1 MTTDFRIPKKSPTS
15 KYQYYYQSQHQSQS
29 QNQINL
35 PQPNNSQQSYQNYNA
50 QHHTTQ
56 YHRKNDSTVDYKYIC
71 IKKDYFDV
79 NMIHL
84 NYTNLK
90 KCNYIEIIYKSPS
103 IFLEGVFMKTPQISS
118 NAISVIHK
126 DRESNNITIKISLN
140 NKEHSAFI
148 QILRS
153 IDEYISSYI
162 NRISMEIETEL
173 NSNVTNHTELR
184 SLLMFRYD
192 QIVKYRNGGDNIE
205 MHLKSYLDK
214 SMITD
219 LEDKTK
225 GQSQSQCQSQCQN
238 QKYIFTFNIS
248 NIYFGSSNL
257 IPLIKCN
264 RCEIV

>member
-79 NMIHL
+79 NMIYL

-103 IFLEGVFMKTPQISS
+103 IFLEGLFMKTPQISS
-118 NAISVIHK
+118 NAISIVHK

-140 NKEHSAFI
+140 NKEHSGFI

-225 GQSQSQCQSQCQN
+225 GQSQSQN